1 MTEAMIAL
9 LVIAIVI
16 NVILVALI
24 NDLIV
29 QRDKA
34 RRSLNKLL
42 GALARKADGVNYTE
56 GSGKL

>member
-1 MTEAMIAL
+1 MTEALIAL
-9 LVIAIVI
+9 LVVAIVVNI
-16 NVILVALI
+16 FLVALI

-42 GALARKADGVNYTE
+42 DALARKADGVNYTE
-56 GSGKL
+56 GTGKL